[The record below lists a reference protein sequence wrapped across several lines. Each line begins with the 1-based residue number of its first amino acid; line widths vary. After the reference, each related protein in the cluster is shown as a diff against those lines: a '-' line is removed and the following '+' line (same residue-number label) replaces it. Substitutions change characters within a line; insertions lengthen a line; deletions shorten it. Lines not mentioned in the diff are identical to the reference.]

1 MTNKLNNRDE
11 IEEGIDVH
19 TFVIQTALWTRE
31 REKARSY
38 LKSWRCRLLIVT
50 NKSAPLSSDSL
61 LLCLWLL

>member
-1 MTNKLNNRDE
+1 MTNKLKNRDE

-19 TFVIQTALWTRE
+19 TFVIQTTRTRE